1 MKIKYLLVLIVL
13 LSITFVGCG
22 TRQNMP
28 TEEQSVRYTADDAR
42 PWTFWYWMYGAVTP
56 EGITADLE
64 AMKQV
69 GLGGAYLM
77 PIKGVDQ
84 GPEYEGQAQQL
95 TPEFW
100 EMVDHSMKEAK
111 RLGLRLGM
119 HICDGFA
126 LAGGPWITPQEYMQK
141 IVWSDTIIRGGN
153 IERLPLPQLESYEG
167 YSEDIATYAI
177 PLGKQPAD
185 VVMRPVI
192 SLATL
197 PGTEVKDKK
206 KAVNMDEKGVI
217 RSSYPCRIDYTYEQ
231 PVTVS
236 NVEIVLS
243 GNNYQAHRLKV
254 LVSDDGRNYRFLK
267 QLKPAR
273 HGWQNTDCHS
283 THGLPPTTAKY
294 FRFEWT
300 PEGSEPGCEDLDAA
314 KWKPNLKIKEI
325 RLHTAPRIH
334 QWEGKAGFVWRV
346 ADASTSQEIPDEAC
360 VQLNEVR
367 RLTLTDGALTA
378 KLPEGEWRILR
389 MGHTSTGHVNA
400 TAGGGKGLECDK
412 FSVAAVRKQFDNWF
426 AQVFEKTTPEVAREV
441 LKYMHVDSWECG
453 SQNWSATFAAE
464 FKSRRGYD
472 LMPYL
477 PLLAGIPMESA
488 EKSEQ
493 VLRDVRITIGELVTD
508 VFYTV
513 LAWKHGE

>member
-77 PIKGVDQ
+77 PIKGVGQ

-126 LAGGPWITPQEYMQK
+126 LAGGPWITPQESMQK

-153 IERLPLPQLESYEG
+153 IERLPLPQLEGYEG

-273 HGWQNTDCHS
+273 HGWQNTDCHYS
-283 THGLPPTTAKY
+283 WL
-294 FRFEWT
+294 
-300 PEGSEPGCEDLDAA
+300 AA
-314 KWKPNLKIKEI
+314 
-325 RLHTAPRIH
+325 HY
-334 QWEGKAGFVWRV
+334 G
-346 ADASTSQEIPDEAC
+346 
-360 VQLNEVR
+360 
-367 RLTLTDGALTA
+367 
-378 KLPEGEWRILR
+378 
-389 MGHTSTGHVNA
+389 
-400 TAGGGKGLECDK
+400 
-412 FSVAAVRKQFDNWF
+412 
-426 AQVFEKTTPEVAREV
+426 
-441 LKYMHVDSWECG
+441 
-453 SQNWSATFAAE
+453 
-464 FKSRRGYD
+464 
-472 LMPYL
+472 
-477 PLLAGIPMESA
+477 
-488 EKSEQ
+488 
-493 VLRDVRITIGELVTD
+493 
-508 VFYTV
+508 
-513 LAWKHGE
+513 